1 MNRKI
6 TFLLIVVLSML
17 VLCTPAMADT
27 QADTQYATISRNYKE
42 IYYQGETYSIINTDS
57 GIIVH
62 PSERQDISIQL
73 SEIQQQEIYHIEAS
87 GNENI
92 VELQIMFKGGSYV
105 YASYLNTKHTERVNG
120 IDSGWAEY
128 YVIYA
133 EEDYLKENPI
143 VVTSEVLIDNSL
155 FVRGYSLAKYDMQP
169 VYGYCL
175 EGEISCLTGY
185 LIYFDDN
192 SVYYLSRQFFQGIY
206 EREPNLILY
215 DTVSVY
221 AIKDAELLEQLHA
234 TNESTDVDS
243 GELDAGAIVIVAI
256 LSVIFIVGPVVMAI
270 VCMVL
275 AHKAKQPYKKYF
287 KVISGLLWGT
297 AIVPAVVLIIAIIAG
312 LITG

>member
-27 QADTQYATISRNYKE
+27 QADTQDATISRNYKE
-42 IYYQGETYSIINTDS
+42 IYYQGETYSIINIDL
-57 GIIVH
+57 GITVH
-62 PSERQDISIQL
+62 LSESQDISIQL
-73 SEIQQQEIYHIEAS
+73 SEIQQQEVYHIAAS

-92 VELQIMFKGGSYV
+92 VELQIMFEGGGYV
-105 YASYLNTKHTERVNG
+105 YACYLNTKHTERIKG

-128 YVIYA
+128 YEIYA
-133 EEDYLKENPI
+133 EEDFLKENPI
-143 VVTSEVLIDNSL
+143 VVTSEVLNDNSL
-155 FVRGYSLAKYDMQP
+155 YVRGYSLAKYDLQP

-175 EGEISCLTGY
+175 EGEISCLMGY
-185 LIYFDDN
+185 LIYCDDN
-192 SVYYLSRQFFQGIY
+192 SVYYLSRHFFQGIY
-206 EREPNLILY
+206 EREPSLILC
-215 DTVSVY
+215 DTVSVS

-234 TNESTDVDS
+234 TNETPDTDF

-256 LSVIFIVGPVVMAI
+256 LSFIFIVVPVVLAI
-270 VCMVL
+270 VIFVMSR
-275 AHKAKQPYKKYF
+275 KAKQPYKKYF
-287 KVISGLLWGT
+287 GVISGLLWGT